1 MLFRKTACGSMS
13 DHVRETVLA
22 VASYILICV
31 FVPANVSP
39 PKWSRVKT
47 TLEHFDTVG
56 ILTGTAF
63 VVPLLILISQG
74 SSFGTTSPVTIVLI
88 ILTIL
93 GSAAFLYFGW
103 KDRKV
108 RPVIP
113 FALFRNPTITAI
125 LLQNVLFGAV
135 YYTVT
140 YFIPLYWQV
149 VRSKSPLQGAVLFIA
164 YFVTHG
170 FWSTISGQIVSY
182 LQNRGKKSYSYI
194 LTFGFGIWTI
204 SMASIA
210 WESAKRQSSTA
221 VIVVMEVL
229 IGFGTGS
236 VFQNSIIAIRA
247 QVTAEHNAVAV
258 SARNVLRFFGGA
270 LGIAISSSVLEMR
283 LKYSMPWRLEYVSDT
298 AFSRSPTAGLSAADQ
313 AIVHHAYGLAISTIF
328 YVSTGMLG
336 ICFLLCVAIK
346 DVRMPKK
353 TSNPSAED
361 SELQTPQNGDI
372 SRGDSVK
379 DKSIV

>member
-1 MLFRKTACGSMS
+1 M
-13 DHVRETVLA
+13 
-22 VASYILICV
+22 
-31 FVPANVSP
+31 
-39 PKWSRVKT
+39 KT
-47 TLEHFDTVG
+47 TLKRFDTLG
-56 ILTGTAF
+56 ILTGTVF
-63 VVPLLILISQG
+63 VIPLLILISQG
-74 SSFGTTSPVTIVLI
+74 SSFAIKSPVTIVLI
-88 ILTIL
+88 IFTVL

-108 RPVIP
+108 RPVVP
-113 FALFRNPTITAI
+113 FVLFRNPTITAI

-149 VRSKSPLQGAVLFIA
+149 VRSKSPLRGAVLFIP

-182 LQNRGKKSYSYI
+182 LQNRGKKSYSYV

-204 SMASIA
+204 SMALIA
-210 WESAKRQSSTA
+210 WESAKRQSCTA

-236 VFQNSIIAIRA
+236 VFQNSIMAIRA

-298 AFSRSPTAGLSAADQ
+298 AFSHSPTAGLSAADQ

-336 ICFLLCVAIK
+336 ICFLLCVVIR
-346 DVRMPKK
+346 DVRMPKR
-353 TSNPSAED
+353 TTNASAD
-361 SELQTPQNGDI
+361 ASEMQTPKNGDI

-379 DKSIV
+379 NENTV